1 MKLLSL
7 DTQGTKQD
15 LVERVHAYLSTEQ
28 VSNAYLADLMLC
40 WAVFLLSFMTLTY

>member
-28 VSNAYLADLMLC
+28 VSNAYLADLMLF
-40 WAVFLLSFMTLTY
+40 WTDYVLSFMTLTY

>member
-15 LVERVHAYLSTEQ
+15 LVGRVHAYLSTDQ
-28 VSNAYLADLMLC
+28 VSNAYLADLILC
-40 WAVFLLSFMTLTY
+40 WAEYMLLFMSLIS

>member
-28 VSNAYLADLMLC
+28 VSNAYLADLKIV
-40 WAVFLLSFMTLTY
+40 WAEYVLSFMTSTY

>member
-15 LVERVHAYLSTEQ
+15 LVERVHAFLSTEQ
-28 VSNAYLADLMLC
+28 VSNVYLADLMS
-40 WAVFLLSFMTLTY
+40 VVLSVCSQK

>member
-28 VSNAYLADLMLC
+28 VSNVGLADVMLS
-40 WAVFLLSFMTLTY
+40 WTDNVLSFTPLVY